1 MRYNT
6 EYRKTQEISK
16 NVFKTLVLQASDNLT
31 LRVHMTKYKL
41 KKKELSNISFLL
53 PGAAWDRIHRCKLP
67 WYKRQFWSSLVIQW
81 VKNLAL
87 SLQQLGSPMQVCP
100 LDQESRNFHRP

>member
-87 SLQQLGSPMQVCP
+87 SLQQLGSLMQV
-100 LDQESRNFHRP
+100 